1 MTEIN
6 GYRLLGELKT
16 TNSGFSRW
24 GFAQRGANRYFI
36 KELIDPVYPVYA
48 ELLDPAVVAHKKAIC
63 EAFEQRSALL
73 YNRINAASD
82 GNLVRVEEFFRW
94 GSHYYLVMEKVEAI
108 GLDDVQ
114 RIDAG
119 DKLRICKALVHCL
132 GRLHA
137 AGIVHGDIKLDNIL
151 FRRLPS
157 GKVTG
162 KLIDF
167 DNCFW
172 EVQPPRP
179 DEEIHGDLVYM
190 APETFMM
197 MQTEEGTIDR
207 AIDVFALGVVFHQ
220 IFAGCL
226 PGFDAR
232 YDYPFEAVLD
242 GRRLAVAEAVP
253 AQWRDLIARMLEGNR
268 DRRVSLAEAEA
279 TLKRGEAAASSPVS
293 GSSFF
298 EIPGDL

>member
-1 MTEIN
+1 MEQEQTELVGTVDELIYSNEEN
-6 GYRLLGELKT
+6 GYTVLSLET
-16 TNSGFSRW
+16 
-24 GFAQRGANRYFI
+24 
-36 KELIDPVYPVYA
+36 
-48 ELLDPAVVAHKKAIC
+48 
-63 EAFEQRSALL
+63 
-73 YNRINAASD
+73 
-82 GNLVRVEEFFRW
+82 
-94 GSHYYLVMEKVEAI
+94 
-108 GLDDVQ
+108 
-114 RIDAG
+114 DAG
-119 DKLRICKALVHCL
+119 ETVTVTGCL
-132 GRLHA
+132 PFASPGEQL
-137 AGIVHGDIKLDNIL
+137 IVHGTWVRHPTHGRQFQANTAE
-151 FRRLPS
+151 RRLPS
-157 GKVTG
+157 GAVTG

-179 DEEIHGDLVYM
+179 DEESHGDLVYM